1 MAASKWSHPRAHRV
15 LLNTSSSSFLQ
26 AGGIQVLEKPGLS
39 KEELLVEIADCD
51 GLIVRSATKVTAEV
65 LEAAERLQVVGRAGT
80 GVDNVDVEAATR
92 KGVLVM
98 NTPAGNSLSAAE
110 LTCGMILCLAR
121 QIPQAAASMK
131 EGKWDRKK
139 YMGMELNGKTLG
151 VLGLGRIG
159 REVATRMQAFGMKTI
174 GYDPI
179 ITPETSAAFG
189 VEQLPLEQIW
199 PRCDFITVHTP
210 LLPSTTGLLNDS
222 TFAKCRRGVQ
232 VVNCARGGIVDEGAL
247 LRALQSGQCGGA
259 ALDVFTQEPPKER
272 ELVNHPNVI
281 CCPHLGASTRE
292 AQSRCGKEI
301 AMQMVDMAT
310 GRGLAGVVNGQA
322 LSKAFAPQTKP
333 WIALAK
339 ALGSVLRA
347 AAKQAQGSLQL
358 CTLGHSQPQRRGPRA
373 PRQLWLAA
381 GVPAGHPAAH
391 AGDGAGQ
398 HPAAAGARRGHL
410 QAAGPAGRPRPRL
423 QSQGLGAQH
432 AAHARWAAGESGRP
446 APVLPQL
453 GRRGR
458 GAVERGGAVGPA
470 ARARRAEAARHRSL
484 PAPPLAP
491 QRQHGLCPRPQHPSS
506 WASAV
511 LNNKT
516 SRRERA
522 VPRPR
527 GSAPRRPSP

>member
-1 MAASKWSHPRAHRV
+1 MALGKLQKV
-15 LLNTSSSSFLQ
+15 LISDSLDPCCREILQ
-26 AGGIQVLEKPGLS
+26 AGGLRVQEKPGLS
-39 KEELLVEIADCD
+39 KEELLREIRDCD
-51 GLIVRSATKVTAEV
+51 GLIVRSATKVTADV

-80 GVDNVDVEAATR
+80 GVDNVDVDAATR

-98 NTPAGNSLSAAE
+98 NTPTGNSLSAAE

-179 ITPETSAAFG
+179 ITPETSATFG

-247 LRALQSGQCGGA
+247 LRALRSGQCGGA
-259 ALDVFTQEPPKER
+259 ALDVFTEEPPKDR

-281 CCPHLGASTRE
+281 SCPHLGASTQE

-301 AMQMVDMAT
+301 AMQIVDMAT
-310 GRGLAGVVNGQA
+310 GKGLAGIVNGQA
-322 LSKAFAPQTKP
+322 LSKAFVPQTKP
-333 WIALAK
+333 WIALAR
-339 ALGSVLRA
+339 ALGMVLHTVG
-347 AAKQAQGSLQL
+347 KKAQGSVQV
-358 CTLGHSQPQRRGPRA
+358 CTLGTPLQEAGSYLMPA
-373 PRQLWLAA
+373 VAA
-381 GVPAGHPAAH
+381 GMLAGVAQKEVTLVNALLLAQEAGLKVTTTHDDVVPEP
-391 AGDGAGQ
+391 DGSTGLLQVALQGSL
-398 HPAAAGARRGHL
+398 HRAAGMVQGSTPVLREISGATFKQPAPL
-410 QAAGPAGRPRPRL
+410 AGPVLIYRAKASEPSVLPVLAGLLGKAGIQL
-423 QSQGLGAQH
+423 QSYH
-432 AAHARWAAGESGRP
+432 SSSTVAGEQWS
-446 APVLPQL
+446 V
-453 GRRGR
+453 
-458 GAVERGGAVGPA
+458 VG
-470 ARARRAEAARHRSL
+470 L
-484 PAPPLAP
+484 
-491 QRQHGLCPRPQHPSS
+491 
-506 WASAV
+506 
-511 LNNKT
+511 
-516 SRRERA
+516 
-522 VPRPR
+522 
-527 GSAPRRPSP
+527 SAPLSNLSELKSHVTEVSQLHL